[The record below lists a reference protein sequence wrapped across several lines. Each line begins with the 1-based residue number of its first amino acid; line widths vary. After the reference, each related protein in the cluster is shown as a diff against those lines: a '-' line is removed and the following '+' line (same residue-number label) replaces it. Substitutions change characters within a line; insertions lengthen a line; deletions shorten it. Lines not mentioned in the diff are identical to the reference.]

1 MLKRF
6 VLGML
11 LVAAVALGAGIK
23 NDVGGW
29 VSSLTTQHAAV
40 QSNQA
45 DDEGHW
51 GGAALHQP
59 TLADDEGH
67 WGGAPLRQSTVADDE
82 GHWGGAPLHQP
93 AVA

>member
-11 LVAAVALGAGIK
+11 LVAALALGAGMK
-23 NDVGGW
+23 NEVGGW
-29 VSSLTTQHAAV
+29 VSSLTTHHIAV
-40 QSNQA
+40 QSTQA

-51 GGAALHQP
+51 GGAPLRQP

-67 WGGAPLRQSTVADDE
+67 WGGAPLRQPTLA
-82 GHWGGAPLHQP
+82 
-93 AVA
+93 